1 MFFRYYRVG
10 VKKFLIYFI
19 HVERSNTPVLNIRDF
34 FVCKFERNTLVIQ

>member
-19 HVERSNTPVLNIRDF
+19 HVENIYNTSVFNIRDF
-34 FVCKFERNTLVIQ
+34 FVCKFE